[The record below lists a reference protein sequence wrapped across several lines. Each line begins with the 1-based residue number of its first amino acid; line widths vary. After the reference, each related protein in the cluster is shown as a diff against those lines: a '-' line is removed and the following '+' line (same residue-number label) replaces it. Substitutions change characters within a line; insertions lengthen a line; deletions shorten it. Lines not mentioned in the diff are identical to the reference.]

1 VRRLQERWPVTA
13 LTGEP
18 AVVTADG
25 HDGAASTGPA
35 RLAVA
40 LGIVALVVVV
50 DQLTKWWA
58 VDRLRTGPVHVVWRL
73 DFAVS
78 YNTGSAFSLFQGD
91 TGILVVVA
99 VALVAVL
106 LVMVWRA
113 PSMGRAAILGL
124 ILGGALGNLSDR
136 FFRGQHGRVHPA
148 GPLDPVRRAPD
159 VSELRVTVPASLEGV
174 RVDRAV
180 ALLADVSRSAVDALV
195 AGGRVVVDG
204 RVVASRSTSLH
215 EGQSLVVD
223 RPDDDGP
230 EGPVADPSVD
240 VVVVYEDDEVIV
252 VDKPAGLVVHPGA
265 GHPTGTLVHGLLA
278 RYPELADLPD
288 AVGAEVDRPGI
299 VHRLDR
305 GTSGLMVVAR
315 TPAAY
320 GSLVGQLS
328 ARGVS
333 RTYRALVLGTVEGDS
348 GLVDAPIGR
357 SVSSPTRMAIS
368 RKGKEA
374 RTRYEVEGRYTAPA
388 PTTLVRA
395 SLETGRTHQIRV
407 HLAAIGH
414 PVVGD
419 DPYSQGRSLPG
430 ATVTRPFLH
439 AYALAFDHPGTG
451 ERVSWT
457 SELPEDLEAQLAA
470 LGE

>member
-1 VRRLQERWPVTA
+1 
-13 LTGEP
+13 
-18 AVVTADG
+18 
-25 HDGAASTGPA
+25 
-35 RLAVA
+35 
-40 LGIVALVVVV
+40 
-50 DQLTKWWA
+50 
-58 VDRLRTGPVHVVWRL
+58 
-73 DFAVS
+73 
-78 YNTGSAFSLFQGD
+78 
-91 TGILVVVA
+91 
-99 VALVAVL
+99 
-106 LVMVWRA
+106 M
-113 PSMGRAAILGL
+113 
-124 ILGGALGNLSDR
+124 
-136 FFRGQHGRVHPA
+136 
-148 GPLDPVRRAPD
+148 
-159 VSELRVTVPASLEGV
+159 SELRVTVPASLEGV

-195 AGGRVVVDG
+195 ADGRVVVDG

-223 RPDDDGP
+223 RPEDEGP
-230 EGPVADPSVD
+230 EGPVADPSVE
-240 VVVVYEDDEVIV
+240 VVVVHEDAEVIV

-265 GHPTGTLVHGLLA
+265 GHATGTLVHGLLA

-320 GSLVGQLS
+320 ESLVGQLS
-328 ARGVS
+328 ARAVS

-374 RTRYEVEGRYTAPA
+374 RTRYEVEGRYTTPA

-451 ERVSWT
+451 ERVSWR
-457 SELPEDLEAQLAA
+457 SELPEDLEVQLEA